1 MSQEAQIKMQLK
13 EWIVACKS
21 GAKIE
26 DIADDTALITHKY
39 ISSVQVL
46 DLILHLESLGA
57 KNLEPSRLTPQSFQT
72 VTSIYQNFFV

>member
-1 MSQEAQIKMQLK
+1 MSDEAKIKMQLK

-21 GAKIE
+21 GAKLE
-26 DIADDTALITHKY
+26 DITDDTALITHKF

-57 KNLEPSRLTPQSFQT
+57 KSLDPSKLSPQSFQSI
-72 VTSIYQNFFV
+72 TSIYQNFFA